1 MTADDPLEIADVILN
16 VDSSTRTEMTLTIG
30 TKRKSNE
37 PTFKNSSSP
46 SLHSIFILFFCNMV
60 PGRVLDDGS
69 EIYEHAPD
77 TNCST
82 PTTSTPAAG
91 NPQKSNLSNV
101 HAPAAS

>member
-1 MTADDPLEIADVILN
+1 
-16 VDSSTRTEMTLTIG
+16 
-30 TKRKSNE
+30 
-37 PTFKNSSSP
+37 
-46 SLHSIFILFFCNMV
+46 MV